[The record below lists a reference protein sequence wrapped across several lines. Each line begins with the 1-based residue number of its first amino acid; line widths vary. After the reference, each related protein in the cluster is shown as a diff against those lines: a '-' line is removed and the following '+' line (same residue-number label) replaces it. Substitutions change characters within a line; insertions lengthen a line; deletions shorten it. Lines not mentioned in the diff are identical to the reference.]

1 MWRVLGR
8 FVGWRLAREAV
19 GDGANKTPRFWYTVG
34 MSRVRGIVFDYGGV
48 LSAPQDPTFF
58 EVVREAMGL
67 SREEVLAGWRR
78 YRLGL
83 DRGVLP
89 VAALYRQI
97 GADYG
102 VVVPDEV
109 LARVGQADYDS
120 WAHGNDAVLA
130 WGRELKAAGYRLAIL
145 TNMPPD
151 YLDCFERAAGAFR
164 RLAEVEVVS
173 GLEGVVKP
181 EEAIYRLV
189 EERMGLRGESLFF
202 LDDTARNVEAAQALG
217 WGGAVFS
224 TVEAARA
231 ALAAYER
238 GV

>member
-1 MWRVLGR
+1 
-8 FVGWRLAREAV
+8 
-19 GDGANKTPRFWYTVG
+19 
-34 MSRVRGIVFDYGGV
+34 MSSVKGIVFDYGGV
-48 LSAPQDPTFF
+48 LSAPQDPAFF

-78 YRLGL
+78 HRLEL
-83 DRGVLP
+83 DRGVLS
-89 VAALYRQI
+89 VVALYRQI

-102 VVVPDEV
+102 VSVSEAV
-109 LARVGQADYDS
+109 LERVGQADYDS

-151 YLDCFERAAGAFR
+151 FLDRFERSAGAFR

-181 EEAIYRLV
+181 EAAIYRLV

-202 LDDTARNVEAAQALG
+202 LDDTERNVEAARALG
-217 WGGAVFS
+217 WRGAVFR
-224 TVEAARA
+224 TVAEARE
-231 ALAAYER
+231 ALAAVER
-238 GV
+238 GL